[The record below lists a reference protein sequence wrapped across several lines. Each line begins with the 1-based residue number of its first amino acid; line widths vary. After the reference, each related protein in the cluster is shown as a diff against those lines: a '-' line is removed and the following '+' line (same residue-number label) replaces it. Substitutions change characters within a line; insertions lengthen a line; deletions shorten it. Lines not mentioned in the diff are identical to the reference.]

1 MERKE
6 WVHSEVSGAGTRGH
20 SLRIRL
26 PDMEWFQSQDHRI
39 LFFLLLALLL
49 LLILKCWHSQYLPC
63 FLCDTYKTQ
72 TVIFTNK
79 QTETKT
85 RKRNTKNNILWGVEL
100 ETLMFT
106 ALIFLYFDGIQ
117 AFIQVRGCGCE
128 LFSLWARYK
137 NPTFAYHLL
146 HVLTG
151 DSFYNLSVPLF
162 ETWDNKTFFI
172 RLWWRLN
179 KIDHV
184 NWP

>member
-6 WVHSEVSGAGTRGH
+6 WVHSEVSGAGSRGH

-26 PDMEWFQSQDHRI
+26 PDMEWFQSPDHRI

-63 FLCDTYKTQ
+63 FLYDTYKTQ

-85 RKRNTKNNILWGVEL
+85 SWGRKRTTKKNILWGVVL
-100 ETLMFT
+100 ETWMST
-106 ALIFLYFDGIQ
+106 ALIFPYFDGIQ
-117 AFIQVRGCGCE
+117 AFIHVRGGRCGCE

-137 NPTFAYHLL
+137 NPTSAYHLL

-172 RLWWRLN
+172 RL
-179 KIDHV
+179 
-184 NWP
+184 